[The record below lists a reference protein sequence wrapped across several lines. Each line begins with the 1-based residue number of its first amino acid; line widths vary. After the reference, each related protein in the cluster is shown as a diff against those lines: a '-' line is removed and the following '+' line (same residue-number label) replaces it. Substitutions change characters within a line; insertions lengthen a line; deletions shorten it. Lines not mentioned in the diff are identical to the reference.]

1 MAAQKTEE
9 HYELRARIAKAL
21 GHAGRLMILDVLG
34 EEGEA
39 SVGDLAERL
48 AVDQST
54 VSRHLALLR
63 QVGIVG
69 ARRESGQHF
78 YTLRVK
84 CLDGFW
90 QCVEG
95 VLASQAAEHEEI
107 VSAER
112 VALIRPENLRPA
124 RRRR

>member
-1 MAAQKTEE
+1 MSEE

-34 EEGEA
+34 AETEA
-39 SVGDLAERL
+39 SVGDLAERMG
-48 AVDQST
+48 VDQST
-54 VSRHLALLR
+54 VSRHLSLLR

-69 ARRESGQHF
+69 VRRESGQHF
-78 YTLRVK
+78 YRLRVK

-95 VLASQAAEHEEI
+95 VLANQAAEHDELM
-107 VSAER
+107 SAER
-112 VALIRPENLRPA
+112 VALIRPDKLT
-124 RRRR
+124 RRRS